1 MITKRHIVNLNL
13 YTKRGTRY
21 VPTTLSEQ
29 GAWGWEDLMVIAA
42 LRYCLGR
49 MTYIA
54 GVCADWLVDK
64 WPELPPHSRALIRTE
79 LDRAF
84 ARDDEDRATGASF
97 KLLGLDCDRREWE
110 KVRALYAGEQPPAQ
124 PCEMAPAELASRMKW
139 LAAEMDTVGSAMLR
153 QAKSTGDAELRSAGW
168 DLLDAAVALQ
178 AEIKEN
184 Q

>member
-1 MITKRHIVNLNL
+1 MTPL

-21 VPTTLSEQ
+21 VPTTLSDQ
-29 GAWGWEDLMVIAA
+29 GAWGWQDLMAIAA
-42 LRYCLGR
+42 CRYCLGR

-64 WPELPPHSRALIRTE
+64 WPVLPPHSRALIRTE

-84 ARDDEDRATGASF
+84 ERDDEDRATGASL
-97 KLLGLDCDRREWE
+97 KALGWDCDRKEWE
-110 KVRALYAGEQPPAQ
+110 KVRALWAGEQPPAQ
-124 PCEMAPAELASRMKW
+124 PCEPTPAELAHRMKW
-139 LAAEMDTVGSAMLR
+139 LAREMGTVGSAMLT
-153 QAKSTGDAELRSAGW
+153 QAKSTGDAALRGAGW
-168 DLLDAAVALQ
+168 DLHDAAGALL